1 MVRNR
6 SRKDLKCGSYYPLP
20 DGIPGQ
26 CDPDGDKPCCSHYWH
41 GNCGRTT
48 AHCSCYSC
56 TNYTRIYKEWKES
69 NGTQKWRYDGRCG
82 IYHPLP
88 DGTPAQ
94 CDPDGENPC
103 CDSWRN
109 GKCGKTT
116 AHCSCEDCTNY
127 TRLYRGGTQK
137 WRYDGRCGIYFTLP
151 DGTPAQCDPAGKYP
165 CCNKYGFCNYGTI
178 DCLCHRCVDYRV
190 FTEIEKSGENCTV
203 ARLHNGFLKNVCFV
217 SSLNEI
223 RYQCA
228 GGVSDY
234 KVNYKFGLVGFS
246 EVCDNDQHFYQACGF
261 NTEKTNTDVLCG
273 GYICEEKEGG
283 EHKFIKC
290 SGDNCK
296 PENRDCSTTRDTSP
310 ETNCDGTCNYKYGVT
325 CVTRWGGRFNVPVYW
340 VCDGREICNDGS
352 DEQDCTV
359 TNNTVYTCTHYM
371 REVEDSETIAVP
383 IHNYTRCSVV
393 NFSKRKYPY
402 CFNYLDQTNCSDIER
417 VGGYC
422 EVNGYMSTVSKY
434 MVCYDFD
441 KRINENVTLCDDDIQ
456 NQCVSPSTSDCR
468 VHKHLMCDGVADCS
482 DGSDETQD
490 MCDVTTELI
499 NFVCK
504 RRFQLKIGKT
514 VIPLSWIVDNVT
526 DCLNGEDENIST
538 WKLCPGKVSSFAGT
552 RCKKV
557 FVCPGVSDNFVN
569 LDQLCNGLESCGN
582 DGGENKV
589 CKIARDFPEINTA
602 AGLSSNLIRN
612 VCQSNTCELR
622 SFDRPWGPVFGERL
636 NFSVPKTKVNCSVV
650 FGEYYLYLS
659 CMDLCV
665 EEKILCPLEGE
676 NKKLEYDSCPGQY
689 PNRAYTLGNNSF
701 LTFVVKSNSGNYHQN
716 FYQCNNSKCIE
727 YNQVCDLVDDCG
739 DMSDELNCAN
749 HMICEDTKNLTRHQ
763 FISWSQKCD
772 GIYDCFD
779 LSDECNDSCTRR
791 ILHNWQLRL
800 LCWIMG
806 LLAVLFNGVTVSK
819 GMMYLM
825 KLTNKTSSLLVLY
838 NKTLVCLIECG
849 DFLIG
854 TYLIIL
860 SVYDSLIFKDQ
871 YCHLQPEWLTGTPCL
886 ILGVISTIGSQVSV
900 FAMTILSV
908 IRSVAIIRN
917 VMTHPIRM
925 GRKPC
930 FYATTMVLAITFL
943 SSAVAFLPLLPS
955 LENYFVQGMY
965 YDHAYKIFIGFPN
978 KNRHIDV
985 LRAYYNRKNT
995 SSSITS
1001 DMSWQE
1007 IGEKVDGMFTQDY
1020 GNLTR
1025 RPVHFYGNDG
1035 VCLFK
1040 YFVRTDDA
1048 RKNRQSPGSGIEM
1061 NDGAVW
1067 TMLFVNLFCFIL
1079 MNVSYFALLLNR
1091 RKTSINTSGGNRQEK
1106 LQIKVSIIL
1115 LTDFMCWVP
1124 FIIICAAHN
1133 LGHLDATNWYVPFAM
1148 IMLPLNSVINP
1159 LIYDDY
1165 IGKLF
1170 GKFCVYVRRY
1180 IMRINMDLQIWRNQ
1194 NPSLEVEQ
1202 FEEIEL
1208 EIVEDNS

>member
-20 DGIPGQ
+20 DGTPGQ
-26 CDPDGDKPCCSHYWH
+26 CDPDGDQPCCSHYSH
-41 GNCGRTT
+41 GNCGRNT

-56 TNYTRIYKEWKES
+56 TNYTRVYREWNES

-82 IYHPLP
+82 KYHPLP

-94 CDPDGENPC
+94 CDADRE
-103 CDSWRN
+103 
-109 GKCGKTT
+109 
-116 AHCSCEDCTNY
+116 
-127 TRLYRGGTQK
+127 
-137 WRYDGRCGIYFTLP
+137 
-151 DGTPAQCDPAGKYP
+151 YP
-165 CCNKYGFCNYGTI
+165 CCSKHGICSHELF
-178 DCLCHRCVDYRV
+178 DCLCSKCIDYRV
-190 FTEIEKSGENCTV
+190 FTEIEESGKNCTV
-203 ARLHNGFLKNVCFV
+203 ARLHNGFIKNTC
-217 SSLNEI
+217 LDNIHKNILYKCINEDSYYDVTI
-223 RYQCA
+223 IQPLFLYNSR
-228 GGVSDY
+228 
-234 KVNYKFGLVGFS
+234 LIGFS
-246 EVCDNDQHFYQACGF
+246 TGCHNDPYFYQACGF
-261 NTEKTNTDVLCG
+261 DTEITNTEVLCG
-273 GYICEEKEGG
+273 GYICEEKEGW
-283 EHKFIKC
+283 EHKYIKC
-290 SGDNCK
+290 RGDNCK

-310 ETNCDGTCNYKYGVT
+310 ETNCDGNCKYKYGVT
-325 CVTRWGGRFNVPVYW
+325 CTTFFQEGDHVPVYR
-340 VCDGREICNDGS
+340 VCDGYKHCYDRS
-352 DEQDCTV
+352 DEQNCTV
-359 TNNTVYTCTHYM
+359 TNNTVYTCTHYGAKVWYN
-371 REVEDSETIAVP
+371 EILTVP
-383 IHNYTRCSVV
+383 ILNYTRCSVFDV
-393 NFSKRKYPY
+393 SKWKYPY
-402 CFNYLDQTNCSDIER
+402 CLNYLDQTNCSDIER

-422 EVNGYMSTVSKY
+422 EVNGYMSTVSEY
-434 MVCYDFD
+434 MVCYDYD
-441 KRINENVTLCDDDIQ
+441 VILNQNVTLCDDDIQ
-456 NQCVSPSTSDCR
+456 KKCISPSSSDCR
-468 VHKHLMCDGVADCS
+468 VHKHVMCDGIADCS
-482 DGSDETQD
+482 DGCDETHD
-490 MCDVTTELI
+490 MCEITTKEI
-499 NFVCK
+499 YFVCK
-504 RRFQLKIGKT
+504 RRFLPKT
-514 VIPLSWIVDNVT
+514 GETRIPLSWIMDNVT
-526 DCLNGEDENIST
+526 DCINGEDEDSSLWVVCPENVISPTGFSCNNIFI
-538 WKLCPGKVSSFAGT
+538 CPGYKDVS
-552 RCKKV
+552 V
-557 FVCPGVSDNFVN
+557 FLQN
-569 LDQLCNGLESCGN
+569 LCNGIESCGN
-582 DGGENKV
+582 SIENKV
-589 CKIARDFPEINTA
+589 CDIARDFPSINKTA
-602 AGLSSNLIRN
+602 AISSDLMRN
-612 VCQSNTCELR
+612 VCDSAVCDKKELI
-622 SFDRPWGPVFGERL
+622 RPWGSVFGEAKIEL
-636 NFSVPKTKVNCSVV
+636 LVPKEKVKCSDM

-659 CMDLCV
+659 CLNLCQEANV
-665 EEKILCPLEGE
+665 SCLLNGKDKRLLY
-676 NKKLEYDSCPGQY
+676 NSCPSQY
-689 PNRAYTLGNNSF
+689 TDRAYTLANNSF
-701 LTFVVKSNSGNYHQN
+701 LTFVVKSESGHYHQN

-727 YNQVCDLVDDCG
+727 YKHVCDLVDDCG
-739 DMSDELNCAN
+739 DMSDEMNCAN
-749 HMICEDTKNLTRHQ
+749 HMICDNTKNSTRHQ

-800 LCWIMG
+800 LCWLMG

-819 GMMYLM
+819 GMMSLK

-871 YCHLQPEWLTGTPCL
+871 YCHVQPEWLTGTPCL

-900 FAMTILSV
+900 FAMTVLSV

-917 VMTHPIRM
+917 VMTRPIRM
-925 GRKPC
+925 NGKPC

-943 SSAVAFLPLLPS
+943 SSTVAFLPLFPS

-965 YDHAYKIFIGFPN
+965 YDPSNKLFSGFPN
-978 KNRHIDV
+978 KERHIDV
-985 LRAYYNRKNT
+985 LRAYYNRTNT

-1020 GNLTR
+1020 GHLTR

-1048 RKNRQSPGSGIEM
+1048 RRSRQLSRGGIER
-1061 NDGAVW
+1061 NNGAVW

-1079 MNVSYFALLLNR
+1079 MSFSYIALLLNR
-1091 RKTSINTSGGNRQEK
+1091 RKTSINTSGGNRPVK

-1115 LTDFMCWVP
+1115 LTDFLCWVP
-1124 FIIICAAHN
+1124 FIIISAAHN
-1133 LGHLDATNWYVPFAM
+1133 LRHLDATNWYVPFAM

-1170 GKFCVYVRRY
+1170 GKFCVHVRRY
-1180 IMRINMDLQIWRNQ
+1180 LMRIRMNLQRWQNQ